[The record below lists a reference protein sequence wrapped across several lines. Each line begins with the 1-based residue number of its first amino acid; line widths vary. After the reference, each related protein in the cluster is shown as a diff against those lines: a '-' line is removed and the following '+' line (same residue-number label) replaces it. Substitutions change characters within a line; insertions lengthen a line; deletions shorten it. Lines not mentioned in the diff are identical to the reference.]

1 MTIIVVFLGDTFS
14 NNRIVL
20 VNNREIQGGERGP
33 RTERTGVPSRNN
45 FLNTLFLNRSI
56 FRILHHHNCSYT

>member
-1 MTIIVVFLGDTFS
+1 MTIIVVFLGDIFS

-33 RTERTGVPSRNN
+33 RTERTGVP
-45 FLNTLFLNRSI
+45 LQK
-56 FRILHHHNCSYT
+56 